1 MKEWKKVLATLLCGI
16 MLVSAMT
23 GCGETPDTGASS
35 SEEEVSSQ
43 ITDVESTGGEDIQDS
58 SESIE
63 STKEEVS
70 TVSKVETQRPAGT
83 SSTKAPTNKVNL
95 KGREILIKSVID
107 QAFGVWVD
115 PIDPEDETEEQ
126 KILREWRENFEK
138 TYNCKI
144 KLQAVAPNDTQNQMI
159 VKMLSGDK
167 FADLIS
173 GQRVDFERIRKAGN
187 LLTDLK
193 TVKTLNLSS
202 AGINKGITGA
212 YLYNNKQ
219 LGMVIGYGS
228 VAQNGFIVN
237 NSILKKLKGVE
248 DPYKQA
254 KEGKWTFDAFFKLV
268 KAATQDNGN
277 GTWDLQDQYGVS
289 WSDITNVAFFK
300 AAGVDIL
307 KPNSKGKME
316 YVMNN
321 AKFRTVA
328 DQLITNLVDTNVMFI
343 NGNLTMALR
352 QFSAGKILLL
362 AQPSYHAGT
371 ILATADIDLGWL
383 PIPTYNG
390 GTNYTNIADGWTGA
404 LMIPAAA
411 STADKEAVGY
421 LLNEYA
427 KLNEKGG
434 KYRKAV
440 QEDYQNNFFANCP
453 ECWDLFE
460 NALNNWTVDY
470 YFPELGN
477 QIPWSI
483 MHKVTAGDADYINN
497 LESFNDEFVAWVDD
511 TFNS

>member
-1 MKEWKKVLATLLCGI
+1 MKQTIAASLCGMMI
-16 MLVSAMT
+16 LSVMV
-23 GCGETPDTGASS
+23 GCGGTDTPGTSSTGESS
-35 SEEEVSSQ
+35 SQVNSG
-43 ITDVESTGGEDIQDS
+43 VESTGEDNNGASEGSEVESAPDEENVQS
-58 SESIE
+58 SAGSS
-63 STKEEVS
+63 STG
-70 TVSKVETQRPAGT
+70 TVSKP
-83 SSTKAPTNKVNL
+83 STIKVDL
-95 KGREILIKSVID
+95 KGREILVKSVIGN
-107 QAFGVWVD
+107 AFGVWAEPV
-115 PIDPEDETEEQ
+115 DPEDETAEG
-126 KILREWRENFEK
+126 KVLREWRENFEK

-144 KLQAVAPNDTQNQMI
+144 KLEVIAANDTQTQI
-159 VKMLSGDK
+159 ITKMLGGDK
-167 FADLIS
+167 FADIIS
-173 GQRVDFERIRKAGN
+173 AQRVDFERIRMAGD

-193 TVKTLNLSS
+193 TVKKLDLKNV
-202 AGINKGITGA
+202 GINKGISDA
-212 YLYNNKQ
+212 YLYDGKQ
-219 LGMVIGYGS
+219 LAVAIGFGA

-237 NSILKKLKGVE
+237 NTLLKKLKGVE

-328 DQLITNLVDTNVMFI
+328 DQLIANLVDTNVMFVG
-343 NGNLTMALR
+343 NNLTMHLR
-352 QFSAGKILLL
+352 QFAAGKILMM

-371 ILATADIDLGWL
+371 ILATADLELGWL
-383 PIPTYNG
+383 PIPSYNG
-390 GTNYTNIADGWTGA
+390 GTDYINIADGWSGA
-404 LMIPAAA
+404 MMIPAAA
-411 STADKEAVGY
+411 SAEDKEAVAY
-421 LLNEYA
+421 LLNEFA
-427 KLNEKGG
+427 TLNAPGG

-440 QEDYQNNFFANCP
+440 QEDYQNAMFVNCP

-460 NALNNWTVDY
+460 SALTNWTTDY

-497 LESFNDEFVAWVDD
+497 LESFDEEFTAWVDD
-511 TFNS
+511 IFNS